1 MLTMTQFS
9 CASTGETLDLTTQL
23 ATSGEGEVWRTQHP
37 HLLAKIYHHPSPE
50 RIRKLTVMVNHPP
63 KDPNAHI
70 NHISFAWPKSLIL
83 NAQGQ
88 PVGFLMP
95 TIQGSVDLL
104 EVYSPLRRNRSVPG
118 FNWLYLHVTAMNL
131 ASIVWAI
138 HEAGYVLGDMKP
150 QNILVN
156 TCALP
161 AIIDTDSFQV
171 RDPETQA
178 LYPCLVGSESFTP
191 VELMGKDLDRTPQT
205 PQQDYFRLG
214 VLIHLLLFCD
224 HPYKGQWIGKGE
236 SPTPNE
242 LLRRGYWPYAA
253 NSLIQ
258 PGPLTIPL
266 NIVHPS
272 VQRCFQRCFNQ
283 GHAAPE
289 LRPTAQAWR
298 RALQEAILDLQTCRK
313 VKHHVYSKSYGRC
326 YWCDR
331 TTQLQVDI
339 FALSAPKIPL
349 SQKLQTILNTHL
361 PRLATQLPGS
371 KAGHMP
377 SLLQFRPKSWPR
389 RSTPVTQRRPG
400 APQPPLPQSPRQSWQ
415 PPVTRPLTQIQ
426 SLRSA
431 STWKSAVAQAPER
444 LSGLINWSSQH
455 PWMQLGALIAVVAG
469 SGALLLDL
477 SGTHL
482 DPANLGLTLVGGGL
496 CLGLVGLCYL
506 LARVSQSSRI

>member
-1 MLTMTQFS
+1 MLTMTQFT
-9 CASTGETLDLTTQL
+9 CASTGERLDLTTQL

-50 RIRKLTVMVNHPP
+50 RIRKLTVMINHPP

-70 NHISFAWPKSLIL
+70 NHISFAWPQSLVL
-83 NAQGQ
+83 NDQGQ

-95 TIQGSVDLL
+95 TIQNSVDLL
-104 EVYSPLRRNRSVPG
+104 EVYSPLRRNRSLPG

-191 VELMGKDLDRTPQT
+191 VEMLGKDLDCTPQT

-214 VLIHLLLFCD
+214 VLIHLLLFGD
-224 HPYKGQWIGKGE
+224 HPYKGQWMGRGE

-242 LLRRGYWPYAA
+242 LLRQGYWPYAP

-258 PGPLTIPL
+258 PSALTIPL
-266 NIVHPS
+266 KTVHPA

-298 RALQEAILDLQTCRK
+298 RALQEAIPELQTCRK

-331 TTQLQVDI
+331 ATQLQVDI
-339 FALSAPKIPL
+339 FALSTPKLPL
-349 SQKLQTILNTHL
+349 SQRIHTTLNTRL
-361 PRLATQLPGS
+361 PWLTNVKIRQA
-371 KAGHMP
+371 P
-377 SLLQFRPKSWPR
+377 SNPPPPSAQTTPASHPTSTAQPR
-389 RSTPVTQRRPG
+389 QRSF
-400 APQPPLPQSPRQSWQ
+400 PPLQQQQSGQSWQ
-415 PPVTRPLTQIQ
+415 TQFTQSLTRRQFPRSPTQWQALLTQSPE
-426 SLRSA
+426 SL
-431 STWKSAVAQAPER
+431 KS
-444 LSGLINWSSQH
+444 LFHWGNQH
-455 PWMQLGALIAVVAG
+455 PWIQLGAIISLVAG
-469 SGALLLDL
+469 SGATLLEL
-477 SGTHL
+477 SHTSI

-496 CLGLVGLCYL
+496 CLGLVSLCYF
-506 LARVSQSSRI
+506 LARVSQP